1 MGSSAQAW
9 TLNLKET
16 KNRTVTAS
24 PGVALGTPT
33 QPSNPEPNQSQS
45 YNSDGH
51 HNHSW
56 HFLRSDY
63 FVPHA
68 MLEMGGGLSWVSP

>member
-1 MGSSAQAW
+1 MGSSARAW

-51 HNHSW
+51 HNHS
-56 HFLRSDY
+56 
-63 FVPHA
+63 
-68 MLEMGGGLSWVSP
+68 